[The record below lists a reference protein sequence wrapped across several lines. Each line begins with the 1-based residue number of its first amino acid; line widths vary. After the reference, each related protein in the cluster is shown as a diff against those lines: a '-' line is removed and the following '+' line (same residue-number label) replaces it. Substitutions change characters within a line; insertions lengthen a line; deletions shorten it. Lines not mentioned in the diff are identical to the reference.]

1 LNITKKAAILKLYK
15 AKKTRGRRSIKMFLK
30 RKEGIIMSLGSVHRY
45 MSILGIAS
53 TQRKRKSSKELPL
66 EKSTNTLQNV
76 LNGDFKALHP
86 NQKWVTDITY
96 TTCKDSTLYLSC
108 IKDLYD
114 NSIISY
120 KISNKNNLEL
130 VIDTLT
136 LAFDKVGY
144 DSIKGLILHSDRGI
158 QYTSKL
164 YDKILRMYDIKPSYS
179 RKGSPTQ
186 NAPIESFYST
196 FKQECFRLIK
206 NKTKQ
211 IVTSTIDEFIYYYNE
226 ERPQYNKKELTPSEF
241 RYQFSY

>member
-1 LNITKKAAILKLYK
+1 MHT
-15 AKKTRGRRSIKMFLK
+15 
-30 RKEGIIMSLGSVHRY
+30 
-45 MSILGIAS
+45 
-53 TQRKRKSSKELPL
+53 
-66 EKSTNTLQNV
+66 
-76 LNGDFKALHP
+76 
-86 NQKWVTDITY
+86 
-96 TTCKDSTLYLSC
+96 
-108 IKDLYD
+108 
-114 NSIISY
+114 IISN

-136 LAFDKVGY
+136 LAFDKIGY
-144 DSIKGLILHSDRGI
+144 ESINGLILHSDRGH
-158 QYTSKL
+158 QYTSNL
-164 YDKILRMYDIKPSYS
+164 YDKILRMYDVIPSYS
-179 RKGSPTQ
+179 RKASPTQ